1 VSRGGRTGPARLH
14 DAEAKKLEMEEKEK
28 KRREELSE
36 KPFYRFQMREIRK
49 AEQAELVKR
58 FEEDKARLLSMKE
71 QRGKFRPER

>member
-1 VSRGGRTGPARLH
+1 
-14 DAEAKKLEMEEKEK
+14 
-28 KRREELSE
+28 
-36 KPFYRFQMREIRK
+36 MREIRK